1 MKRSVLFM
9 ARAAVIAAAYV
20 VLTFPMAQIAFGPVQ
35 FRLAEA
41 LTVLAALMPA
51 AIPGLFVGCLLAN
64 LTNPASLGPV
74 DIIGG
79 SLATLL
85 AAWLTWR
92 LQHTLR
98 RKPADQAPSRP
109 AARHRLSRFWLGR
122 DGICR
127 LLVISPSVIVNAV
140 IVGFYLPW
148 LIPGLSVSAGVIAL
162 TMLSILISQIVVVYL
177 IGLPLLV
184 ALEKLHPIGGE
195 GPV

>member
-79 SLATLL
+79 SLATFL

-92 LQHTLR
+92 LQHALR
-98 RKPADQAPSRP
+98 RKLPDEAKAIPAD
-109 AARHRLSRFWLGR
+109 RLSRFCR
-122 DGICR
+122 SKDGICR

-140 IVGFYLPW
+140 VVGFYLPW
-148 LIPGLSVSAGVIAL
+148 LIPELAVSVTVIAL

-184 ALEKLHPIGGE
+184 ALEKLHPIWGE
-195 GPV
+195 GPA